1 MLGLARH
8 SWRRSTALLVCRP
21 LPATSPIFA
30 LPPRTSR
37 RSFILLLAAL
47 STIGPFSI
55 DTFLPALPAL
65 QVALGASSLQAQQAL
80 SAYLA
85 GFAVM
90 SLWHGAIS
98 DAVGRRPVV
107 LASLAVY
114 AAAAV
119 VCTFAPTIEVL
130 ISARLVQ
137 GLSGG
142 VGMIISRAIIRDCY
156 EGPLAQKTMSNVM
169 VIFAIAPAIA
179 PVFGGYLHQWLGW
192 RSIFAFMLIASL
204 LLWLWVW
211 RSLPETLPLAA
222 RQPLKPAALWHS
234 YAEVFAAREFQLLAA
249 ALAFNFSTFF
259 VYVMASP
266 AFILNHLHLTSTD
279 FGWFFLPVIGGM
291 MLGNRVANRLAGR
304 MSPRRT
310 VFLGFAVMG
319 SGVLLNLAAQFF
331 VAPGLAPGAWLT
343 FISVAPIVV
352 ATIGQPMVTTI
363 LQLMV
368 MDLFPAKR
376 GMMSSCMGFTHVMV
390 SALTAGVIAPHVA
403 DTAQHLGLA
412 SAAFFLTGSGFWL
425 TYFLARRTAVP
436 APRR

>member
-1 MLGLARH
+1 M
-8 SWRRSTALLVCRP
+8 
-21 LPATSPIFA
+21 
-30 LPPRTSR
+30 
-37 RSFILLLAAL
+37 ILLLAAL

-65 QVALGASSLQAQQAL
+65 QAALGATSLQAQQAL

-107 LASLAVY
+107 LVSLAIY
-114 AAAAV
+114 ALAALA
-119 VCTFAPTIEVL
+119 CTLAPTIEIL
-130 ISARLVQ
+130 IAARLVQ

-142 VGMIISRAIIRDCY
+142 VGMIISRAIIRDCF
-156 EGPLAQKTMSNVM
+156 EGSLAQKTMSNVM
-169 VIFAIAPAIA
+169 VIFAIAPAVA
-179 PVFGGYLHQWLGW
+179 PIFGGYLHQWFGW
-192 RSIFAFMLIASL
+192 RSIFAFMLAASL
-204 LLWLWVW
+204 LLWLWIW
-211 RSLPETLPLAA
+211 RALPETLPPAA
-222 RQPLKPAALWHS
+222 RQSLRPAVLWRS
-234 YAEVFAAREFQLLAA
+234 YAEVFSAREFQLLAA

-291 MLGNRVANRLAGR
+291 MIGNRVANALAGKL
-304 MSPRRT
+304 SARRS
-310 VFLGFAVMG
+310 VFLGFGVMG
-319 SGVLLNLAAQFF
+319 SGVLLNLALQFF
-331 VAPGLAPGAWLT
+331 VAPKLAPGPWLT
-343 FISVAPIVV
+343 FVSIAPIVI
-352 ATIGQPMVTTI
+352 ATVGQPMVTTI

-368 MDLFPAKR
+368 MDLFPMKR

-403 DTAQHLGLA
+403 GTAQHLVLA
-412 SAAFFLTGSGFWL
+412 SAAFFAVGSGFWL
-425 TYFLARRTAVP
+425 TYFLRHPTPRTSASI
-436 APRR
+436 

>member
-1 MLGLARH
+1 M
-8 SWRRSTALLVCRP
+8 
-21 LPATSPIFA
+21 
-30 LPPRTSR
+30 
-37 RSFILLLAAL
+37 ILLLAAL

-65 QVALGASSLQAQQAL
+65 QSALGATSLQAQQAL

-107 LASLAVY
+107 LVSLVIY
-114 AAAAV
+114 ALAAL
-119 VCTFAPTIEVL
+119 VCTFAPTIEIL
-130 ISARLVQ
+130 IAARLVQ

-142 VGMIISRAIIRDCY
+142 VGMIISRAIIRDCF

-169 VIFAIAPAIA
+169 VIFAIAPAVA
-179 PVFGGYLHQWLGW
+179 PVFGGYLHQWFGW
-192 RSIFAFMLIASL
+192 RSIFAFMLVASV
-204 LLWLWVW
+204 LLWLWIW
-211 RSLPETLPLAA
+211 RALPETLPPAA
-222 RQPLKPAALWHS
+222 RQSLRPAALWRS
-234 YAEVFAAREFQLLAA
+234 YAEVFSAREFQLLAA

-291 MLGNRVANRLAGR
+291 MIGNRAANALAGKL
-304 MSPRRT
+304 SPRRS
-310 VFLGFAVMG
+310 VFLGFGVMG
-319 SGVLLNLAAQFF
+319 SGVLLNLALQFF
-331 VAPGLAPGAWLT
+331 VAPNLAPGPWLT
-343 FISVAPIVV
+343 FISIAPIVI

-368 MDLFPAKR
+368 MDLFPEKR

-403 DTAQHLGLA
+403 GTAQHLVLA
-412 SAAFFLTGSGFWL
+412 SAAFFAIGSAFWL
-425 TYFLARRTAVP
+425 IYFLRPQKPRTDA
-436 APRR
+436 